1 MVHVKQ
7 AELRG
12 KGKRTSGDEGSRL
25 SAEDEV
31 NSKMSLISSLENL
44 FYKIVSQA
52 ANSAAERRAAAPIPS
67 EPSKHLSPW
76 MSTNAGYSVLA
87 DDLTQLI
94 RSHRVAAGMISSC
107 LESSQLD
114 GRGGHFWKLFK
125 AYPLLP
131 SRAISIFSKH
141 PSSDP

>member
-31 NSKMSLISSLENL
+31 DSKMSLISSLENL

-67 EPSKHLSPW
+67 EPSKHLSP
-76 MSTNAGYSVLA
+76 
-87 DDLTQLI
+87 
-94 RSHRVAAGMISSC
+94 
-107 LESSQLD
+107 
-114 GRGGHFWKLFK
+114 
-125 AYPLLP
+125 
-131 SRAISIFSKH
+131 
-141 PSSDP
+141 